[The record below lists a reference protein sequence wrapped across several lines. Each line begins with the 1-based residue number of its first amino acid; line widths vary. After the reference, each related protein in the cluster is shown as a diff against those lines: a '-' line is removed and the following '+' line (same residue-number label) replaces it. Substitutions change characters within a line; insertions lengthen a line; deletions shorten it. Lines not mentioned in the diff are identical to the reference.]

1 MKQKYS
7 RKIYKCRDVV
17 VVETEM
23 TIRPVV
29 LVVVGKEA
37 ISNLLPPHPSLR
49 KSPPLAETTEEHLA
63 GRWEE

>member
-7 RKIYKCRDVV
+7 RKIYKCRDVDV
-17 VVETEM
+17 VGTEM

-29 LVVVGKEA
+29 LVVVGQEA
-37 ISNLLPPHPSLR
+37 ISNRPKQHPR
-49 KSPPLAETTEEHLA
+49 KSPPLAETTEVLLA

>member
-7 RKIYKCRDVV
+7 RKIYKCRDVD
-17 VVETEM
+17 VVETKM

-37 ISNLLPPHPSLR
+37 ISNRPKQHPR
-49 KSPPLAETTEEHLA
+49 KSPQLGLTTEEHLA

>member
-29 LVVVGKEA
+29 LVLVVVGQEA
-37 ISNLLPPHPSLR
+37 ISNRPKQHPRKLPQLG
-49 KSPPLAETTEEHLA
+49 LTTEEHLA